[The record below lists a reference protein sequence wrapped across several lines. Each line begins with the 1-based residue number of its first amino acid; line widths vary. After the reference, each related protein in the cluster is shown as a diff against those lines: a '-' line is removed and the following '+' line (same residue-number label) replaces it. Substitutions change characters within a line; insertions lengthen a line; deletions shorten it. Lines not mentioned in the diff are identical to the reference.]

1 MTTSVVDEYV
11 QEFTQQRKEMEA
23 EFARLTQ
30 LLHEVCW
37 YNYATV
43 CKLEKDPTERIEL
56 TGHRY
61 SKQMR
66 NGHECECNEFPVYY
80 EGKVTE
86 APAVPPQIVLH
97 DMEQAWLEIDRLKEL
112 VKAPHDWAPGGGK
125 YEELCKTTAVGK
137 IFHAHEENGERRL

>member
-1 MTTSVVDEYV
+1 MQD
-11 QEFTQQRKEMEA
+11 EFT
-23 EFARLTQ
+23 RLTQ

-37 YNYATV
+37 FNYETV
-43 CKLEKDPTERIEL
+43 CKLDKDPRKRVEL

-61 SKQMR
+61 SRQMR
-66 NGHECECNEFPVYY
+66 NGHAYELHEFPVYY

-97 DMEQAWLEIDRLKEL
+97 DMEQAWLEIYRLDEL
-112 VKAPHDWAPGGGK
+112 VNAPHDWAPGGGK

-137 IFHAHEENGERRL
+137 IFLASKENGE